1 MKKNSACNIWFLAGI
16 FFLVSQQIFC
26 DGQADTETTLNH
38 HDSTP
43 VSSFDTFAPDN
54 ALFPINVDRFGS
66 RSQVVQTSEEKGGDV
81 SLEGSALSELMDQI
95 EKSLEEVESA
105 VKVPVL
111 LSAPAGPVEPI
122 IPLPLTILTKS
133 AEKGPEKPSAP
144 SVPDKPKEKEPEKP
158 PMPDDVDMTPRELD
172 VLHAIDDQ
180 TLLTPEKG
188 NNILFNA
195 SMPLTGSM
203 ALVGRDYLTGIN
215 LVFDKFNRSGGL
227 EKKYLLKYSTIDDRY
242 ISTEAKIN
250 VLKSAKSSPFFV
262 GNFGSHLLAT
272 VKNLIEKNEVLMLF
286 PTAGDRAFRNK
297 NYKYLLNL
305 RPSMNAELK
314 ALIKYA
320 INSQHRKKIAVFY
333 EENQWGKAG
342 LAAVESILANFG
354 LTICAKANYPS
365 NTNAVIPAATEIIK
379 SRPDAVICIS
389 TYRPTYNFIQLVL
402 NEGFQH
408 CLFLGLGPATP
419 MQQLLKKSRGV
430 TIATTSVVPDPV
442 KSKLP
447 IVEAYRRDMVRYF
460 PLRELSQYSLEG
472 YIAGSIFIS
481 ALKQLEAPY
490 TVGKLVSF
498 FEGLKRK
505 DFGGFKINFNPDT
518 RELSS
523 RVWINKGN
531 QDDVWDD
538 SFSE

>member
-1 MKKNSACNIWFLAGI
+1 MITFLSSGLRSVSKFTSVVFPAPVGAAMIKRVPSETLFLATTIYSLRGVALSYWSVSPKIDRRGRSGVKKNSACNIWFLAGI

-320 INSQHRKKIAVFY
+320 INSQHRKKIAVFLFAI
-333 EENQWGKAG
+333 WGA
-342 LAAVESILANFG
+342 EFSF
-354 LTICAKANYPS
+354 
-365 NTNAVIPAATEIIK
+365 
-379 SRPDAVICIS
+379 
-389 TYRPTYNFIQLVL
+389 FIQL
-402 NEGFQH
+402 
-408 CLFLGLGPATP
+408 TY
-419 MQQLLKKSRGV
+419 S
-430 TIATTSVVPDPV
+430 TS
-442 KSKLP
+442 L
-447 IVEAYRRDMVRYF
+447 
-460 PLRELSQYSLEG
+460 
-472 YIAGSIFIS
+472 
-481 ALKQLEAPY
+481 
-490 TVGKLVSF
+490 
-498 FEGLKRK
+498 
-505 DFGGFKINFNPDT
+505 
-518 RELSS
+518 
-523 RVWINKGN
+523 
-531 QDDVWDD
+531 
-538 SFSE
+538 